1 LLPNAFENNH
11 CLSIRFRLSPKPFL
25 SPPLRLLLHSTGSY
39 DNLRGQAASAHVAE
53 IQAAQERHNAELAN
67 VTEQSTLKVAKRY
80 ASGRPR

>member
-1 LLPNAFENNH
+1 LPLPSFSPVAQAFPLAASTIAVAQH
-11 CLSIRFRLSPKPFL
+11 RL
-25 SPPLRLLLHSTGSY
+25 SY

-53 IQAAQERHNAELAN
+53 IQAAQERHNAELAD